1 MMNQEE
7 RKGQRLYER
16 DFARERREELLP
28 FLEKLVNELKSSD
41 QDVDTIQQL
50 LYDARWRFINDEG
63 VESNATTQNLNNL
76 NIGDTKNLKF
86 YRVETTAS

>member
-28 FLEKLVNELKSSD
+28 FLEKIVKELKSSD

-50 LYDARWRFINDEG
+50 LYDATPKSKKVSPSKN
-63 VESNATTQNLNNL
+63 VL
-76 NIGDTKNLKF
+76 IGDYFMSRRTSNI
-86 YRVETTAS
+86 VI

>member
-28 FLEKLVNELKSSD
+28 FLEKIVKELKSSD

-50 LYDARWRFINDEG
+50 LYDAIL
-63 VESNATTQNLNNL
+63 QNVQCVNGYNKQSAVLQNQ
-76 NIGDTKNLKF
+76 
-86 YRVETTAS
+86 